1 MKTRMFAKLLGG
13 LIFNPLTRKLV
24 RRVRSEHRTNS
35 LMNKNMFKKLTIL
48 LGTLLIL
55 VSGVNLTSDI
65 RHLVSVDTANG
76 LTNIT
81 NTGGVN
87 WTDGRYQ
94 VYTPSTDTATILLLN
109 DPQIV
114 IAKDAH
120 NFRTGETST
129 EVVDALSLDTV
140 EFIITLTNI
149 GDTEARLITL
159 VDTIPSSTIYETGS
173 VFDSG
178 SLDSL
183 APPDTVS
190 FQHIAGGVFD
200 LSDTGTVTAIKW
212 QWDNI
217 DGIPGDN
224 DRVVKFKVKVQ

>member
-13 LIFNPLTRKLV
+13 LIFNPLTRKPVNL
-24 RRVRSEHRTNS
+24 
-35 LMNKNMFKKLTIL
+35 LMYKNMFKKLTIL
-48 LGTLLIL
+48 LGTLTIL

-76 LTNIT
+76 LLLST
-81 NTGGVN
+81 NTASVD
-87 WTDGRYQ
+87 WTDNQNNLYI
-94 VYTPSTDTATILLLN
+94 TASDTAMIRILLGPNL
-109 DPQIV
+109 I
-114 IAKDAH
+114 ITKDVR
-120 NFRTGETST
+120 NVRSGETST
-129 EVVDALSLDTV
+129 DIVQAVKNDTI
-140 EFIITLTNI
+140 EFIISVQNT
-149 GDTEARLITL
+149 GE
-159 VDTIPSSTIYETGS
+159 TIAVNTIISDSIPLGTIYIEGS
-173 VFDSG
+173 AFDTG
-178 SLDSL
+178 SLDPL

-217 DGIPGDN
+217 DGMPADN